1 MAGNLKEVTDTTF
14 QAEVLEA
21 EKPVL
26 VDFWAAW
33 CGPCRVVAPIL
44 EEIAAERDD
53 LEIVKMDIDANPHV
67 PASLGILA
75 IPTMILFRNGA
86 EATRIQGAKPR
97 KRLES
102 ELEPALAASA

>member
-14 QAEVLEA
+14 QAEVLESD
-21 EKPVL
+21 KPVL

-33 CGPCRVVAPIL
+33 CGPCRVIAPIL
-44 EEIAAERDD
+44 EEIAADRDD
-53 LEIVKMDIDANPHV
+53 LEIVKMDIDANPQI
-67 PASLGILA
+67 PAQLGILA

-97 KRLES
+97 KRVEA
-102 ELEPALAASA
+102 ELEPALA